1 MRPQPRQINIQA
13 YAKVNLTLEVLCRRP
28 DQYHELRSVVQ
39 TISLADEI
47 ELHPNSPGTKLRLSG
62 YPIPSGDDNLV
73 MATLRQVEDR
83 LGLTRDVELILK
95 KRIPPGRGLGGG
107 SSDAA
112 ALLRAMGCLHDW
124 RISRQKLYSL
134 AAELGSD
141 VPLFLKG
148 GSLLMA
154 GRGESL
160 ERLAEPV
167 PDYAMVLTWPEISV
181 PTEVAYSLLEPEDFS
196 DGTVT
201 EKLWKHLQQ
210 GGRPQP
216 GMLHN
221 CFERAVFQR
230 WPEVAALHER
240 LSELAGVRA
249 SLTGSGSGLFLIS
262 DQAEQLAEHLRA
274 TGYEACVARPVDIGH
289 RLSCDPPWW
298 ENRDGEQ

>member
-154 GRGESL
+154 GRG
-160 ERLAEPV
+160 
-167 PDYAMVLTWPEISV
+167 D
-181 PTEVAYSLLEPEDFS
+181 
-196 DGTVT
+196 
-201 EKLWKHLQQ
+201 
-210 GGRPQP
+210 
-216 GMLHN
+216 
-221 CFERAVFQR
+221 
-230 WPEVAALHER
+230 
-240 LSELAGVRA
+240 LAGDLGA
-249 SLTGSGSGLFLIS
+249 
-262 DQAEQLAEHLRA
+262 H
-274 TGYEACVARPVDIGH
+274 
-289 RLSCDPPWW
+289 
-298 ENRDGEQ
+298 